1 MSRPDKV
8 IFNFLSYNLLD
19 HEKPKATEY
28 SGFLLPFEML
38 FRESTNMGIGNF
50 NKKCVKSI
58 LWDSAYSSFK
68 QVSKISDK
76 NISREEVKALN
87 NLVKIKD
94 LVIRKGINIVIFNRS
109 DYI

>member
-1 MSRPDKV
+1 MTYIDYVHVYNTFLVSNSKSISKVSKLLLKNMGKTSGTCQDPDKV

-19 HEKPKATEY
+19 HEKPKAIEY

-58 LWDSAYSSFK
+58 L
-68 QVSKISDK
+68 
-76 NISREEVKALN
+76 
-87 NLVKIKD
+87 
-94 LVIRKGINIVIFNRS
+94 
-109 DYI
+109 